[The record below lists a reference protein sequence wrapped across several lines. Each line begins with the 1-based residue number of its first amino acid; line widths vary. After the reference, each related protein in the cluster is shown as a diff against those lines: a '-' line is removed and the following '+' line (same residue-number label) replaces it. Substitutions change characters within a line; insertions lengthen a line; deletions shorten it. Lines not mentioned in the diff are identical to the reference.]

1 MEIYRN
7 KYVKFIYDAKN
18 LSINYYWS
26 AETEYMSDEEYK
38 KVMLIGIDYVKKF
51 NPKNLLADQKNYKFI
66 VTPDLQL
73 WNAKETLPE
82 IFKIGGIVKYA
93 IIESDDFI
101 TMLSMKQTMEEDQNK
116 KYKIMFFNNEKEAKE
131 WFKK

>member
-51 NPKNLLADQKNYKFI
+51 NPKNLLADQTNYKFI
-66 VTPDLQL
+66 VTPDLQS

-82 IFKIGGIVKYA
+82 IFKIGIVKYA

-101 TMLSMKQTMEEDQNK
+101 TMLSMEQTMEEDQNK